1 MRHMV
6 LVNKTFRA
14 HNETL
19 EARRVARSIGGEVR
33 SLAMRPPLP
42 RRASG
47 RRPWGIGFGGV
58 GGRTHQ
64 PATHRV
70 SRAQIKR
77 MK

>member
-19 EARRVARSIGGEVR
+19 EARCVARLIGGEVR

-58 GGRTHQ
+58 GGVLINPLPIAYHE
-64 PATHRV
+64 HRP
-70 SRAQIKR
+70 SE
-77 MK
+77 